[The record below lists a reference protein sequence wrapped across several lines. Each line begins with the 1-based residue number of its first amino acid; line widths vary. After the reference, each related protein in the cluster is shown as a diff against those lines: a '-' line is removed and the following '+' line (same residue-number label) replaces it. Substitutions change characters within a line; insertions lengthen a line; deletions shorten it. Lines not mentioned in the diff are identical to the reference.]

1 MDMRQFSFHD
11 TAFLLALQF
20 FLYQLF
26 CNFKLILYF
35 CSQEKNVMRWRL
47 SLQTLK

>member
-35 CSQEKNVMRWRL
+35 LQAGEKRHAMASL
-47 SLQTLK
+47 LQTLK